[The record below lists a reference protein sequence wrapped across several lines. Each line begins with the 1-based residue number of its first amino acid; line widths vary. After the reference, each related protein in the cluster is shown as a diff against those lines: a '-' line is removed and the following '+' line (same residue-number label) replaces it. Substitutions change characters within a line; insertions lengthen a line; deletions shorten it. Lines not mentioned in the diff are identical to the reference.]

1 MKRFECTR
9 LGLYASLTIKNPEA
23 LYNFATY
30 LSDAVFI
37 TLGGTTSTI
46 LK

>member
-9 LGLYASLTIKNPEA
+9 LGLYASLTIINTEA
-23 LYNFATY
+23 LYNFATD
-30 LSDAVFI
+30 LSDAVLF